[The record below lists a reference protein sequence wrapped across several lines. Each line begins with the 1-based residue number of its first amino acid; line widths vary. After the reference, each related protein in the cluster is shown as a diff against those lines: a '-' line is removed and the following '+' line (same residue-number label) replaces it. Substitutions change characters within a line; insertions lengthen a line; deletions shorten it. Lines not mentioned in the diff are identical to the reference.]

1 MSQVLSGE
9 VLCLCNMN
17 MNWHQK
23 DIASRSLGDR
33 FADAVA
39 DFVGSWPFILIHV
52 FWFSVW
58 ILLPV
63 ESFPYGL
70 LTMAVSLEAIFLTTL
85 VLMSE
90 NRQEA
95 RDRTQA
101 EADYET
107 NLRAKEEIEEL
118 QKRLARIEDDKLEK
132 ILKLL
137 EERR

>member
-1 MSQVLSGE
+1 
-9 VLCLCNMN
+9 MN

-23 DIASRSLGDR
+23 HLTGRSLGDR
-33 FADAVA
+33 FADTIA
-39 DFVGSWPFILIHV
+39 DFVGSWPFVLLHV
-52 FWFSVW
+52 AWFSAW

-63 ESFPYGL
+63 EPFPYGL

-90 NRQEA
+90 NRQEG

-107 NLRAKEEIEEL
+107 NLRAKEEIEDL
-118 QKRLARIEDDKLEK
+118 QERLARIEDQKLEK

-137 EERR
+137 EDRR

>member
-1 MSQVLSGE
+1 M
-9 VLCLCNMN
+9 NMN

-23 DIASRSLGDR
+23 DAMSRSIGDR
-33 FADAVA
+33 IADFVA
-39 DFVGSWPFILIHV
+39 DFVGSWPFVLLHV
-52 FWFSVW
+52 VWFSVW
-58 ILLPV
+58 IV
-63 ESFPYGL
+63 FQIESFPFGL
-70 LTMAVSLEAIFLTTL
+70 LTMIVSLEAIFLTTL

-90 NRQEA
+90 NRQEQ

-107 NLRAKEEIEEL
+107 NLKAKEEIEEL
-118 QKRLARIEDDKLEK
+118 QERLARIEDDKLSQ

>member
-1 MSQVLSGE
+1 
-9 VLCLCNMN
+9 MN

-23 DIASRSLGDR
+23 HLTGRSLSDR
-33 FADAVA
+33 FADKVA
-39 DFVGSWPFILIHV
+39 DFVGSWTFVIIHIL
-52 FWFSVW
+52 WFSIWV
-58 ILLPV
+58 LLPI

-70 LTMAVSLEAIFLTTL
+70 LTMTVSLEAIFLTTL

-90 NRQEA
+90 NRQEE

-107 NLRAKEEIEEL
+107 NLKAKEEIEEL
-118 QKRLARIEDDKLEK
+118 QERLARIEDQKLEK